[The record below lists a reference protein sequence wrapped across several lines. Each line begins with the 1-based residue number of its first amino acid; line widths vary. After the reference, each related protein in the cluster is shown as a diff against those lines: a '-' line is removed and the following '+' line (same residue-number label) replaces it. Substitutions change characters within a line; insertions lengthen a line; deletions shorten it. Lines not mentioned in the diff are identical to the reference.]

1 MRIKSPE
8 IMRIIV
14 TAEYISLC
22 EVTPMDKIQI
32 SSDFSYV
39 YLYLYVCTS
48 TRVQASIVRRLHRS
62 PEVLPTIK
70 LQIVISPR
78 LQLFYSQLLTLR
90 KNAPNC

>member
-39 YLYLYVCTS
+39 YLYLYV
-48 TRVQASIVRRLHRS
+48 Q
-62 PEVLPTIK
+62 VLK
-70 LQIVISPR
+70 SK
-78 LQLFYSQLLTLR
+78 LQLFEDCIEALKFCQPSSCRLSSLPAFSSSILNY
-90 KNAPNC
+90 